1 MRYLRMALAAVA
13 VLAATALSACTTG
26 STTATTTPPTT
37 TAPSTTSSA
46 PAAPSSGSSGS
57 PADIA
62 AITQN
67 WEAFFN
73 AKTPTAQ
80 RIALLQ
86 NGQSFASI
94 IQAQAGSGLAATAT
108 AKVSS
113 VTVTSP
119 SQAAVTYS
127 ILIAGTPAL
136 ANQQG
141 TAVMDNGQWKVGDGS
156 FCALLTLENAG
167 STSGLP
173 AACPSG
179 G

>member
-1 MRYLRMALAAVA
+1 MRSFRVIPVAIVLLAALTITA
-13 VLAATALSACTTG
+13 CSSSTNTAATGTG
-26 STTATTTPPTT
+26 TAASTAGSP
-37 TAPSTTSSA
+37 
-46 PAAPSSGSSGS
+46 PAAAASGSSGS

-62 AITQN
+62 AITKS
-67 WEAFFN
+67 WEGFFN
-73 AKTPTAQ
+73 AKTPTDQ
-80 RIALLQ
+80 RIADLQ
-86 NGQSFASI
+86 NGQTFASI

-119 SQAAVTYS
+119 TEATVTYS

-136 ANQQG
+136 PNQTG
-141 TAVMDNGQWKVGDGS
+141 TAVNENGQWKVGDAS
-156 FCALLTLENAG
+156 FCALLALENAG

-173 AACPSG
+173 SACPSG